1 MIGEEECKINA
12 SFYPEMTE
20 MLKKITNDI
29 SEKIIKEGS
38 PIILVD
44 EYSWYREVLSLMAK
58 QINLCDSCLL
68 LLENGME
75 QEAYLLA
82 RSQFNNMLWIKYL
95 CYDDAEN
102 TRVKEYFYQP
112 HINQILSCKNIK
124 KMIEDYGTELDE
136 QLVSEENIQKLND
149 CIAEN
154 SQILEDN
161 SIIIRP
167 KSISELS
174 RQDALLFG
182 LYITLYNEGSKFEH
196 SDISKT
202 KLYRKPAVEEYGT
215 DQVFVF
221 DLAKSDKGCWLT
233 VFNYSLLSMFFAFDS
248 IRTRICDKEEQLFW
262 NTKLSKAA
270 YKMDDFNRI
279 TFEFGVCQDM
289 LDKAMKENEM
299 PK

>member
-1 MIGEEECKINA
+1 MSA
-12 SFYPEMTE
+12 SYYPEMTN
-20 MLKKITNDI
+20 MLKKIANDI

-38 PIILVD
+38 PIVLID

-95 CYDDAEN
+95 CNDDTQN

-112 HINQILSCKNIK
+112 HINQILLCKNIK
-124 KMIEDYGTELDE
+124 KMIEEYGAELDE
-136 QLVSEENIQKLND
+136 QLVTEENIQRLND
-149 CIAEN
+149 CISVN
-154 SQILEDN
+154 LQILEEN
-161 SIIIRP
+161 GISMRP

-174 RQDALLFG
+174 KQDSLLFG

-202 KLYRKPAVEEYGT
+202 KLYRKPAIDEYGI
-215 DQVFVF
+215 DKVFIF
-221 DLAKSDKGCWLT
+221 DLGKSDKDCWLT

-248 IRTRICDKEEQLFW
+248 IRERICEKEDHLFL
-262 NTKLSKAA
+262 NTAVSEAA
-270 YKMDDFNRI
+270 YKMNDFNEI
-279 TFEFGVCQDM
+279 TYEFGVCQDM
-289 LDKAMKENEM
+289 FDKIMKED
-299 PK
+299 

>member
-1 MIGEEECKINA
+1 MIGEGECKINA

-124 KMIEDYGTELDE
+124 KMIEDDTYCIDILTQCSAAQSAFSSFSRELLSTHINGCVVRGIKDGDE
-136 QLVSEENIQKLND
+136 KV
-149 CIAEN
+149 
-154 SQILEDN
+154 LE
-161 SIIIRP
+161 
-167 KSISELS
+167 ELS
-174 RQDALLFG
+174 SVL
-182 LYITLYNEGSKFEH
+182 E
-196 SDISKT
+196 
-202 KLYRKPAVEEYGT
+202 KLVK
-215 DQVFVF
+215 
-221 DLAKSDKGCWLT
+221 
-233 VFNYSLLSMFFAFDS
+233 
-248 IRTRICDKEEQLFW
+248 
-262 NTKLSKAA
+262 
-270 YKMDDFNRI
+270 
-279 TFEFGVCQDM
+279 
-289 LDKAMKENEM
+289 
-299 PK
+299 

>member
-1 MIGEEECKINA
+1 MNA
-12 SFYPEMTE
+12 SFYPEMTK
-20 MLKKITNDI
+20 MLKKIIDDI
-29 SEKIIKEGS
+29 SEKIIKEGT

-95 CYDDAEN
+95 CNDDTEN

-124 KMIEDYGTELDE
+124 KMIKEYGTELDE

-149 CIAEN
+149 CISEN
-154 SQILEDN
+154 TQILEEN
-161 SIIIRP
+161 SISIKP

-182 LYITLYNEGSKFEH
+182 LYITLYNEGMKRETGQS
-196 SDISKT
+196 ISSQSRISCVRNMVFQS
-202 KLYRKPAVEEYGT
+202 LMLMMAIRK
-215 DQVFVF
+215 
-221 DLAKSDKGCWLT
+221 KSMK
-233 VFNYSLLSMFFAFDS
+233 A
-248 IRTRICDKEEQLFW
+248 IRTGANIV
-262 NTKLSKAA
+262 KAVLCGQ
-270 YKMDDFNRI
+270 I
-279 TFEFGVCQDM
+279 
-289 LDKAMKENEM
+289 
-299 PK
+299 